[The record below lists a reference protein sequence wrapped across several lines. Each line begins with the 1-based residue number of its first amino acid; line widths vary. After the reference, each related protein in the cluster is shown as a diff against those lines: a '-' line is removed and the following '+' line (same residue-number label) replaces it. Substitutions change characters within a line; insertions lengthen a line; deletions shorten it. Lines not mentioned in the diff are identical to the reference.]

1 MLENSFS
8 FYWSFLR
15 RGAVVETEERGN
27 RLVSAANRGGEGF
40 DTIGTQKTT
49 VGKLVWTFR
58 QSLYLE
64 TCNCREVNLCQL
76 LN

>member
-1 MLENSFS
+1 MLVYLFS
-8 FYWSFLR
+8 FYWSVLR
-15 RGAVVETEERGN
+15 RNAVIELEVSGH
-27 RLVSAANRGGEGF
+27 RLVSVANRGGEGF
-40 DTIGTQKTT
+40 DTNGTQKTT

-58 QSLYLE
+58 QSFYLV